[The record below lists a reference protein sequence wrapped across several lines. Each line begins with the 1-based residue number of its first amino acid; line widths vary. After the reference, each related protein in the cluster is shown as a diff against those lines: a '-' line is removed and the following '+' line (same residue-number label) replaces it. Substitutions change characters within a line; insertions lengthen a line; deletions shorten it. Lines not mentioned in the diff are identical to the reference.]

1 MIQTTLTPTRWSL
14 TGLLS
19 EPVEA
24 SLAAALAEL
33 EQLTAAFEARRDQLA
48 DDITAEAFMALLHD
62 YEALTA
68 RAQRLGAY
76 GALWFSTET
85 QNPAALNLRDR
96 VDVALT
102 GIDNRLLFFNLWL
115 KSMPDATAARLLP
128 AAGDLRYHVEVA
140 RKFRPHTLSE
150 PEERIINLKDANGID
165 ALVNLYDMIASR
177 FTFNLE
183 LDGETKTLTRDQ
195 LSAYFRHPSP
205 DTRAAAYQELYRVYS
220 DNSTLLAQMYNHR
233 VRDWR
238 DEGKLRGFTQPI
250 AARNLANDLPDAVVD
265 TLLDVCARNSGI
277 FQRYFRLKAGWI
289 GMDKLRRYD
298 IYAPLSASTREFPFG
313 PAFETVLDSFHA
325 FSPQLAEYAARVA
338 TDNHLDAEPRAGKRG
353 GAFCYSVLPGLTP
366 WVFMNYTG
374 QARDVATLAHE
385 LGHAIHGMSAA
396 HHSNLTF
403 HSALPLAETASVFA
417 EMLLTD
423 RLLADERDPA
433 VRRDLLAAA
442 LDDAYATVQRQ
453 AGFSLFE
460 REAHRLVAEGA
471 PVEAIRAAYMDNL
484 RAQFG
489 DAVALSDDF
498 QWEWVSIPHFYHVP
512 FYTYAYSFGQLLVLS
527 LYQAYRREGESFI
540 PRYLKLLAYG
550 GSEAP
555 AVILEEAGF
564 DITSADFWQGGYD
577 VLSGMIDDL
586 ERL

>member
-1 MIQTTLTPTRWSL
+1 MNPTTLSPTRWSL
-14 TGLLS
+14 TDLLP

-33 EQLTAAFEARRDQLA
+33 EQLTAAFEARRDELTG
-48 DDITAEAFMALLHD
+48 DITAEAFVALLHD
-62 YEALTA
+62 YEAIMA
-68 RAQRLGAY
+68 HAQRLGAY
-76 GALWFSTET
+76 GALWFSAET

-102 GIDNRLLFFNLWL
+102 EIDNRLLFFNLWL
-115 KSMPDATAARLLP
+115 KSMPDGTAARLLP
-128 AAGDLRYHVEVA
+128 ATGDLRYFVEVA

-165 ALVNLYDMIASR
+165 ALVNLYDMITSR

-195 LSAYFRHPSP
+195 LAAYYRHPSP
-205 DTRAAAYQELYRVYS
+205 DVRAATYQELYRVYS

-233 VRDWR
+233 ARDWR

-265 TLLDVCARNSGI
+265 TLLDVCARNSGL

-298 IYAPLSASTREFPFG
+298 IYAPLSASTKEFPFG
-313 PAFETVLDSFHA
+313 PAFETVLDSFEA
-325 FSPQLAEYAARVA
+325 FSSQLAEYAARVA
-338 TDNHLDAEPRAGKRG
+338 AENHLDTEPRAGKRG
-353 GAFCYSVLPGLTP
+353 GAFCYAVLPGLTP

-403 HSALPLAETASVFA
+403 HASLPLAETASVFA

-453 AGFSLFE
+453 ASFSLFE

-471 PVEAIRAAYMDNL
+471 PVDALCAAYMDNL

-498 QWEWVSIPHFYHVP
+498 QWEWISIPHFYHVP

-555 AVILEEAGF
+555 AVILQEAGF

-577 VLSGMIDDL
+577 VLAGMIDEL

>member
-1 MIQTTLTPTRWSL
+1 MIQTALSPTRWSL
-14 TGLLS
+14 TDLLP
-19 EPVEA
+19 EPVEE

-33 EQLTAAFEARRDQLA
+33 EQLTAAFEVRRDQLN
-48 DDITAEAFMALLHD
+48 DDISAEAFMALLHD
-62 YEALTA
+62 YETLMA

-76 GALWFSTET
+76 GALWFSAET

-102 GIDNRLLFFNLWL
+102 EIDNRLLFFNLWL
-115 KSMPDATAARLLP
+115 KSMPDATAERLLP
-128 AAGDLRYHVEVA
+128 ATGDLRYYVEVA

-165 ALVNLYDMIASR
+165 ALVNLYDMITSR
-177 FTFNLE
+177 FTFSLE

-195 LSAYFRHPSP
+195 LSAYFRHASP
-205 DTRAAAYQELYRVYS
+205 DVRAAAYQELYRVYS

-233 VRDWR
+233 ARDWR
-238 DEGKLRGFTQPI
+238 DEGKLRGFAQPI

-265 TLLDVCARNSGI
+265 TLLDVCARNSGL

-298 IYAPLSASTREFPFG
+298 IYAPLSVSTKEFPFG
-313 PAFETVLDSFHA
+313 PAFETVLDSFQA
-325 FSPQLAEYAARVA
+325 FSSQLAEYAARVA
-338 TDNHLDAEPRAGKRG
+338 AENHLDAEPRAGKRG
-353 GAFCYSVLPGLTP
+353 GAFCYAVLPGLTP

-453 AGFSLFE
+453 ASFSLFE

-471 PVEAIRAAYMDNL
+471 PVDAICAAYMDNL

-489 DAVALSDDF
+489 DAVELSDDF
-498 QWEWVSIPHFYHVP
+498 QWEWICVPHFYHVP

-555 AVILEEAGF
+555 AVILQEAGF

-577 VLSGMIDDL
+577 VLSGMIDEL
-586 ERL
+586 ERI

>member
-1 MIQTTLTPTRWSL
+1 MIQTALSPTRWSL
-14 TGLLS
+14 IDLLP

-33 EQLTAAFEARRDQLA
+33 EQLTAAFEARRDQLT
-48 DDITAEAFMALLHD
+48 DDITPEVFMGLLHD
-62 YEALTA
+62 YETLMA

-76 GALWFSTET
+76 GALWFSAET

-102 GIDNRLLFFNLWL
+102 EIDNRLLFFNLWL
-115 KSMPDATAARLLP
+115 KSMSDATAERLLP
-128 AAGDLRYHVEVA
+128 ATGDLRYYVEVA

-165 ALVNLYDMIASR
+165 ALVNLYDMITSR
-177 FTFNLE
+177 FTFSLE

-195 LSAYFRHPSP
+195 LAAYYRHASP
-205 DTRAAAYQELYRVYS
+205 DVRAAAYQELYRVYS

-233 VRDWR
+233 ARDWR
-238 DEGKLRGFTQPI
+238 DEGKLRGFAQPI

-265 TLLDVCARNSGI
+265 TLLDVCARNSGL
-277 FQRYFRLKAGWI
+277 FQRYFRLKASWI

-298 IYAPLSASTREFPFG
+298 IYAPLSVSTREFPFG
-313 PAFETVLDSFHA
+313 PAFETVLDSFQA
-325 FSPQLAEYAARVA
+325 FSSQLAEYAARVA
-338 TDNHLDAEPRAGKRG
+338 AENHLDAEPRAGKRG
-353 GAFCYSVLPGLTP
+353 GAFCYAVLPGLTP

-453 AGFSLFE
+453 ASFSLFE

-471 PVEAIRAAYMDNL
+471 PVDAICAAYMDNL

-489 DAVALSDDF
+489 DAVELSDDF
-498 QWEWVSIPHFYHVP
+498 QWEWICVPHFYHVP

-555 AVILEEAGF
+555 AVILQEAGF

-577 VLSGMIDDL
+577 VLSGMIDEL